1 MRRLFE
7 GGAYSSYYCNWQLK
21 SLLHLGKIVITFRIL
36 LHVAQNVITF
46 RFRTLLNLG
55 PFITFRPSTFP
66 HIHNYYCNILC
77 YKQEVTKKKA
87 YATLYKCLCMWQQLF
102 RTILYASTCILNYSE
117 RVVERKRD
125 CAVFLSC
132 SQWLDRWDWMSASKG
147 ALCSRFSSCLIS
159 SRLPRP
165 KTATSQIEDT
175 GTYFPYSFRTMPRV
189 LFKNYV

>member
-21 SLLHLGKIVITFRIL
+21 SLLHLGKIVITFRTL
-36 LHVAQNVITF
+36 LHVGQNVITF
-46 RFRTLLNLG
+46 RFRTLLHLG

-102 RTILYASTCILNYSE
+102 RNHFVSKYMYSKLQWTGC
-117 RVVERKRD
+117 RKETGR
-125 CAVFLSC
+125 C
-132 SQWLDRWDWMSASKG
+132 SFPLLQPVTWQMRLDVSK
-147 ALCSRFSSCLIS
+147 
-159 SRLPRP
+159 
-165 KTATSQIEDT
+165 
-175 GTYFPYSFRTMPRV
+175 
-189 LFKNYV
+189 